1 MTNSRAK
8 GCRGE
13 RELAT
18 WLTERGHPARRGQ
31 QFKGGADSPDVV
43 CPSLAG
49 LHFEVK
55 RTERLRLHEAMQQA
69 IDDTGPG
76 MVPVV
81 AYRASRKPWLAVMRL
96 SDLMALIQSMQ
107 KDETP

>member
-13 RELAT
+13 RELAA

-31 QFKGGADSPDVV
+31 QYSGSPDSPDVV

-49 LHFEVK
+49 LYFEVK
-55 RTERLRLHEAMQQA
+55 RTERLRIHEAIDQA
-69 IDDTGPG
+69 VNDAGKG
-76 MVPVV
+76 LVPVV
-81 AYRASRKPWLAVMRL
+81 AYRASRKSWLAVMRL

-107 KDETP
+107 EDPQQ